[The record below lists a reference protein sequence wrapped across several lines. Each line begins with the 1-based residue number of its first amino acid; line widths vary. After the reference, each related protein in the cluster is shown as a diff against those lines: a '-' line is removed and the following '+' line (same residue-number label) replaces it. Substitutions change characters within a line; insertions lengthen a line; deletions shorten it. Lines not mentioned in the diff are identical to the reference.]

1 MDIACLICIQR
12 ALTHALALHELHRA
26 ITCLFL
32 PRGSRY
38 KRCHITGNTEKV
50 QGVLSTFLVVFLT
63 IICFC
68 TLNYRKLSNY
78 CSYSSQLGVI
88 LPPACVSPAEWLK
101 QFK

>member
-68 TLNYRKLSNY
+68 TSNKT
-78 CSYSSQLGVI
+78 I
-88 LPPACVSPAEWLK
+88 LPPACVSPAE
-101 QFK
+101 